1 MGTLSSVSLVLCLL
15 SLAAAPSLA
24 GPSAVP
30 AFPAR
35 AAEKITVYSISP
47 TQAEPGT
54 QVVITA
60 DGVNERTRVLLG
72 GDEMPSQNPKAGT
85 LTFMIPQHKTA
96 GQYVLSIKG
105 SNGSQKAYSFK
116 ILPLKPELFSLEPAQ
131 ITSCTAATDPEI
143 TVLGRNF
150 TERSQLLLNGMI
162 LPSRYVSPESVTFN
176 LPKVSG
182 GLHQV
187 AIKNDQETATPLG
200 LSVVTS
206 PQISSVSI
214 GQDHVNSYEL
224 IIYGNNF
231 QQNSLVMID
240 GMPVDSSGT
249 SPSGRLLSIECS
261 KIIYLRRPFSS
272 TTRELRIQVVATD
285 GEASRIATIS
295 AP

>member
-1 MGTLSSVSLVLCLL
+1 MKRLSSVSLALCLL
-15 SLAAAPSLA
+15 ALAAAPSLA

-30 AFPAR
+30 AFPIQT
-35 AAEKITVYSISP
+35 AEKVTVYSISP
-47 TQAEPGT
+47 TQAEPGS

-72 GDEMPSQNPKAGT
+72 GDDVPTQHPKAGT
-85 LTFMIPQHKTA
+85 LTFEIPRHKTP

-116 ILPLKPELFSLEPAQ
+116 ILPLKPEVVSLEPAQ

-143 TVLGRNF
+143 TVFGRNF
-150 TERSQLLLNGMI
+150 TERSQVLFNGMI
-162 LPSRYVSPESVTFN
+162 LPNRYISSESLTFN
-176 LPKVSG
+176 LPKISG

-187 AIKNDQETATPLG
+187 TVKDAQETATPLG
-200 LSVVTS
+200 LSVLTS

-240 GMPVDSSGT
+240 GMPVDSSGS

-261 KIIYLRRPFSS
+261 RIIYLRRPFSS
-272 TTRELRIQVVATD
+272 TKRELRIQVVATD
-285 GEASRIATIS
+285 GEASEIATIS